1 MLLYHGSEKIIEK
14 PLYNGGRIHNDY
26 GQGFYCTEFA
36 DLAREWSVSDDHDG
50 FLNCYEFEPDGLSFL
65 NLNDYSILTWLSVL
79 LQNRTFLIDTPLA
92 ASAKDYIIS
101 EFGIDYSSF
110 DIIKGYRADDSYFS
124 FAQDF
129 LNNVLSFE
137 QLKKAMYLG
146 DLGEQVVL
154 KSSIAYEHIRLSFS
168 EAVSRDPWLVLKTN
182 RDEMARKT
190 YFTIDKDQYVPG
202 GIYVVNIIDE
212 EMKKDDPRLR

>member
-1 MLLYHGSEKIIEK
+1 M
-14 PLYNGGRIHNDY
+14 
-26 GQGFYCTEFA
+26 
-36 DLAREWSVSDDHDG
+36 
-50 FLNCYEFEPDGLSFL
+50 

-92 ASAKDYIIS
+92 ALAKDYIIS
-101 EFGIDYSSF
+101 EFGIDYSNF

-154 KSSIAYEHIRLSFS
+154 KSSIAYEHIQFSFQ
-168 EAVSRDPWLVLKTN
+168 EQEKT
-182 RDEMARKT
+182 
-190 YFTIDKDQYVPG
+190 
-202 GIYVVNIIDE
+202 
-212 EMKKDDPRLR
+212 LL